1 MALQAGTVLEF
12 SIDSATT
19 GYGIIQSV
27 NVTNQTERVTVRGEL
42 GATKS
47 TQEFDPTISLTMN
60 IAMLGTPVSPPA
72 IGTKFTHDTVEYQ
85 LDTVDDGK
93 TIDGVGTYDITGVS
107 YPSATIA

>member
-1 MALQAGTVLEF
+1 MPLQAGTVLEF

-27 NVTNQTERVTVRGEL
+27 NVTNQTERATARGEL
-42 GATKS
+42 GATTS

-60 IAMLGTPVSPPA
+60 VMMLATPVSAPA
-72 IGTKFTHDTVEYQ
+72 IGTKFTHDSIEYQ
-85 LDTVDDGK
+85 LDSVDDGR
-93 TIDGVGTYDITGVS
+93 TIDGFATYDVTGIS